1 MILRFH
7 YLTDSQIS
15 RWKAWVTF
23 LTLEVPEEDADTIPE
38 VAIYPTLLH
47 SLQDNTK
54 TERVVNEKT
63 AEDFYKK
70 NVWAYAI
77 LIEGETLKNGRKI
90 NLCINRING
99 DSRNIPIEFNF
110 LHEIGHFNI
119 MRRRLPQKIYFP
131 KDEEEADMYGLIQYL
146 KILKKYPAYTT
157 ISTQPKAIEME
168 NRFKEYLDVFQEK
181 SVEEIAERLAKE
193 IGWRK

>member
-1 MILRFH
+1 MILKFH
-7 YLTDSQIS
+7 YIPDSEIS
-15 RWKAWVTF
+15 KWKAWISF
-23 LTLEVPEEDADTIPE
+23 LTLEAPEEDADTIPE
-38 VAIYPTLLH
+38 VAVYPTLLH

-63 AEDFYKK
+63 AEMFYKK

-77 LIEGETLKNGRKI
+77 LIEGDTLKNGRKI
-90 NLCINRING
+90 NLCINRIN
-99 DSRNIPIEFNF
+99 DEDRNIPIEFNF

-131 KDEEEADMYGLIQYL
+131 KDEDEADMYGLIQYL

-157 ISTQPKAIEME
+157 ISTQPKSIKME
-168 NRFKEYLDVFQEK
+168 KTFKEYLDVFQEE
-181 SVEEIAERLAKE
+181 SIEEIAERLAKQL
-193 IGWRK
+193 GWRK

>member
-7 YLTDSQIS
+7 YLTEEQIA

-23 LTLEVPEEDADTIPE
+23 LMLEAPEEDVNTIPE
-38 VAIYPTLLH
+38 IAVYPTLLH
-47 SLQDNTK
+47 SFQDNVK

-63 AEDFYKK
+63 AEEYYKK

-99 DSRNIPIEFNF
+99 ENRNIPIEFNF

-131 KDEEEADMYGLIQYL
+131 KDEYEADMYGLIQYL
-146 KILKKYPAYTT
+146 KILKKYPVYTT

-168 NRFKEYLDVFQEK
+168 NKFKEYLEVFQEK